1 MNVDVGIDQ
10 LLEKEAI
17 TEDSPSEET
26 VTHKPNKASE
36 FLTQYTD
43 AEMKDKMQ
51 VDAQTEHFGENV
63 LEAVQTKLDSKED
76 SSQLLEKEVT
86 IEDTTGEETVTD
98 KPEEETEPIIELD
111 VKAEM
116 ENQILGDGVQIEHA
130 EIQNVLESAPTE
142 ETGPFNEYDVETE
155 NKMTNAPQ
163 NEPTEEIQVLEVVQI
178 TTLNLEEVS
187 GQLLEKEVTLGDIQ
201 AQETVTDKPNEET
214 QPLTECDVQ
223 EETEN
228 RLQTDDAQT
237 EQVLEAAQKAT
248 LDLEDNSGQLAKQVI
263 SEDSAAGESITD
275 KSKEETLPL
284 TEYDIAAETENK
296 FQEDAAQTLNNKEPQ
311 VLEAAQTATLDLEDN
326 SGQLLAKQ
334 VISED
339 SAAGESITDES
350 KEDTQPLTEYDI
362 AAETRNKFQ
371 EDAAQTLN
379 NKEPQ
384 VVEAA
389 QTATLDLEDNS
400 GQLLAKQV
408 ISEDSAAGESI
419 TDESKEDTQPLT
431 EYDIAAETGNKF
443 QEDAAQT
450 LHTKEPQVLEAAQ
463 TAKLNLEKDGGGQ
476 LLREKVT
483 SEDIQ
488 AQETVTNKPKEQTQP
503 LTEHDVEEGTENRL
517 QTHAAQT
524 TQVGKPEVVQTAT
537 LDFEDSGQLLPK
549 EVISE
554 DIPAEE
560 TVKTEPLTEYNVAA
574 EAENKLQTDTA
585 QMEHTG
591 EPEVLEAVE
600 TDTLVVEEGNLQTS
614 NESEVPQAIPAAEM
628 FDTDQATEN
637 LSEVSSKPDDK
648 DLKRDAPNIDQ
659 VAEIIGAVS
668 VQSLRK
674 EFLAQNTEAVI
685 DEAKEETEPLTE
697 GSELAVAIESEHVQD
712 HAVAEDVILAQSAED
727 VTGHTQQPEVSPS
740 NVNDTETSTETEVE
754 SSMAAQAV
762 TESAE
767 GGSANVLKVNEDQK
781 TESTTHNAQVSQEDH
796 VHEVVDEVQTVTAVC
811 VSSVDDEASCVQV
824 REKPVFSKVSPAALL
839 ENAKFTHER
848 AHAQHLGTVQ
858 CNIEEEEKGVIPG
871 FEFKHAAVEHAII
884 AQVTTCHLK
893 DVAAAIPDVLI
904 ETKSDCRE
912 PLIESVVSQ
921 LDCKE
926 TTETATPLVKKYVT
940 VTEEDSSV
948 VLMNVPLVEFRDNCQ
963 IQVQVVNVDIKSAE
977 KTVDT
982 ALEVGITEAKEV
994 IDVCQ
999 ESVEE
1004 IDQSESVILEQ
1015 EVIKQTDTV
1024 IETCKTA
1031 ETELSEVEDQN
1042 VVEDTT
1048 VGESQEDV
1056 TAVASDES
1064 AAEEQM
1070 FKDLVQ
1076 TSDIPGEVDLD
1087 KEEEPKTEV
1096 EMPKVDV
1103 TTEEV
1108 RLLSD
1113 LKKINE
1119 ETKITQITESQIVTP
1134 NAGLVVPQNTGII
1147 SSIGNVE
1154 SPSSLSLEFK
1164 LNIQFGRVK
1173 EPASPPPTTERTE
1186 PMKKTEVS
1194 EVGVQ
1199 AVEPEEQP
1207 EKKQKMTEL
1216 VDGTVQG
1223 TEIAETEAANV
1234 EQTEMSTITNQPQ
1247 LIDVSMQAVKTDEPA
1262 EQLKPTERGTAN
1274 VQVKETTETII
1285 KNEKREVSL
1294 SPAGPAE
1301 VCEQE
1306 TKAEEADQDVW
1317 MDAEEGVDNLEE
1329 TEKSLHET
1337 DEPPEHQQES
1347 NQEEM
1352 SVPEPDFDRT
1362 ATSMV
1367 KEEENQQTLEQR
1379 GTFEIESEGEDFA
1392 VALEDSATAMASTA
1406 IMEWD

>member
-43 AEMKDKMQ
+43 AEMEDKMQ

-86 IEDTTGEETVTD
+86 IEDTTEEETVTD

-130 EIQNVLESAPTE
+130 EIQNVLESTATE
-142 ETGPFNEYDVETE
+142 ETGPFNEYDVVTE

-163 NEPTEEIQVLEVVQI
+163 TEPTEEIQVLEVVQI

-214 QPLTECDVQ
+214 QPLAECDVQ

-237 EQVLEAAQKAT
+237 EQVLEA
-248 LDLEDNSGQLAKQVI
+248 V
-263 SEDSAAGESITD
+263 
-275 KSKEETLPL
+275 
-284 TEYDIAAETENK
+284 
-296 FQEDAAQTLNNKEPQ
+296 
-311 VLEAAQTATLDLEDN
+311 QTATLDLEDN

-339 SAAGESITDES
+339 SAAGESITDKS
-350 KEDTQPLTEYDI
+350 
-362 AAETRNKFQ
+362 N
-371 EDAAQTLN
+371 
-379 NKEPQ
+379 
-384 VVEAA
+384 
-389 QTATLDLEDNS
+389 
-400 GQLLAKQV
+400 
-408 ISEDSAAGESI
+408 
-419 TDESKEDTQPLT
+419 EDTQPLT

-450 LHTKEPQVLEAAQ
+450 LHTKEPHVLEAVQ
-463 TAKLNLEKDGGGQ
+463 TATLNLEKDSGGQ
-476 LLREKVT
+476 LLEEEVT

-488 AQETVTNKPKEQTQP
+488 AQETDTNKPKEQTQP

-524 TQVGKPEVVQTAT
+524 TRAGKPEVVQTAT

-549 EVISE
+549 DVISE

-560 TVKTEPLTEYNVAA
+560 TVKTEPRTEYNVAA
-574 EAENKLQTDTA
+574 EAENKLQTEAA
-585 QMEHTG
+585 QTEHTG

-614 NESEVPQAIPAAEM
+614 NESEVPQAIPAPEI

-674 EFLAQNTEAVI
+674 EVLAQNTEAVI

-697 GSELAVAIESEHVQD
+697 ASELTVAIESEHVQD
-712 HAVAEDVILAQSAED
+712 HEVAEDVILAQSAED

-781 TESTTHNAQVSQEDH
+781 TESTPHNAQVSQEDH
-796 VHEVVDEVQTVTAVC
+796 IHEVVDEVQTVTAVC

-824 REKPVFSKVSPAALL
+824 REKPVFSEVTPAALL
-839 ENAKFTHER
+839 ENAKFTNER
-848 AHAQHLGTVQ
+848 VHAQHLSAVQ
-858 CNIEEEEKGVIPG
+858 CNVEEEKGVIPG
-871 FEFKHAAVEHAII
+871 FEFKHAAVKHAIV

-921 LDCKE
+921 VDCKE

-948 VLMNVPLVEFRDNCQ
+948 VLMNVPLVEFKDNCQ
-963 IQVQVVNVDIKSAE
+963 IQVQVLNVDIKSAE

-982 ALEVGITEAKEV
+982 ALEVRITEAKEV
-994 IDVCQ
+994 IDVCH
-999 ESVEE
+999 ESVKEV
-1004 IDQSESVILEQ
+1004 DQSETEETVVHEETMVIIQEVAHHVESESVLVILEQ

-1031 ETELSEVEDQN
+1031 ETELGEVEDQN
-1042 VVEDTT
+1042 VVGDTT
-1048 VGESQEDV
+1048 VRERQEDV

-1076 TSDIPGEVDLD
+1076 TPDIPGELDLD
-1087 KEEEPKTEV
+1087 EEEEPKTEV

-1113 LKKINE
+1113 MKKINE

-1164 LNIQFGRVK
+1164 LNIQFGRAK

-1199 AVEPEEQP
+1199 AVEPEEEP
-1207 EKKQKMTEL
+1207 EKKQKTTEL
-1216 VDGTVQG
+1216 VDVTVQG
-1223 TEIAETEAANV
+1223 TEITETEPAHV
-1234 EQTEMSTITNQPQ
+1234 EQTEMSTIANQPQ
-1247 LIDVSMQAVKTDEPA
+1247 LMDVGMQAVKTDEPA
-1262 EQLKPTERGTAN
+1262 EQLKPTEKGTAN

-1362 ATSMV
+1362 STSTV

-1392 VALEDSATAMASTA
+1392 VALEDSATATASTA